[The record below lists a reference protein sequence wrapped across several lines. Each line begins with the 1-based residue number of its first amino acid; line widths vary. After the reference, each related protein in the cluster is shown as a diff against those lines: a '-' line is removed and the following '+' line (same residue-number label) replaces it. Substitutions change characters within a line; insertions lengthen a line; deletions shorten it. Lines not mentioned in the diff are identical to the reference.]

1 MGDGSVVDGTVASS
15 ISQAAAIWRVRE
27 GISEALTKRGES
39 WRSVSEESNSVRSE
53 WSEGRKYRHG
63 VREPMRWIPHELSM
77 ASLQSH
83 CLQIQAAWL
92 VSNTNLP

>member
-39 WRSVSEESNSVRSE
+39 WRIVSEESNSVRS
-53 WSEGRKYRHG
+53 G
-63 VREPMRWIPHELSM
+63 
-77 ASLQSH
+77 
-83 CLQIQAAWL
+83 
-92 VSNTNLP
+92 